1 MKKKTIII
9 IASLIVLVTI
19 CTIATIALSSKDNA
33 LEDHLLE
40 DHLRRL
46 TTDVKGVYTNI
57 PYVDT
62 AKDEKT
68 LDLIE
73 FAEGLNFTEIND
85 DTLSE
90 LAKITLDLF
99 GKYDKILVRR
109 SFYTEHLERY
119 VTDNSPTD
127 FDTDKVVVY
136 CSKANNG
143 DHSLVYL
150 GLMIELF
157 DKDMYF
163 GDQEWIK
170 RCETMN
176 RLMAPILCFST
187 NYKNM
192 GYKTIEDY
200 RKAQEKLSDEI
211 TVVVNDEL
219 FTRELIG
226 TPLTK
231 DETEKLQKLKEKR
244 DKLFEEKI
252 ELSDGLYQI
261 DFHHFCL
268 NKIDGNE
275 ELVEGVGYVDYSEWK
290 SVADI
295 AKIK

>member
-1 MKKKTIII
+1 MKNKKLIILTSI
-9 IASLIVLVTI
+9 IVLVTM
-19 CTIATIALSSKDNA
+19 CTIVTIALSSKDVT
-33 LEDHLLE
+33 LEDH
-40 DHLRRL
+40 RRIL
-46 TTDVKGVYTNI
+46 VTDVKNVQLSIEKYS
-57 PYVDT
+57 DT

-90 LAKITLDLF
+90 LAKITLGLF

-109 SFYTEHLERY
+109 SFYTDWLERY

-163 GDQEWIK
+163 GDQVWIK
-170 RCETMN
+170 HADTLN
-176 RLMAPILCFST
+176 RGMADSLYFST

-200 RKAQEKLSDEI
+200 RIAKEKLSDEI
-211 TVVVNDEL
+211 APVKMMNYL
-219 FTRELIG
+219 
-226 TPLTK
+226 PA
-231 DETEKLQKLKEKR
+231 
-244 DKLFEEKI
+244 
-252 ELSDGLYQI
+252 
-261 DFHHFCL
+261 
-268 NKIDGNE
+268 N
-275 ELVEGVGYVDYSEWK
+275 
-290 SVADI
+290 
-295 AKIK
+295 

>member
-1 MKKKTIII
+1 MKNKKLIILTSI
-9 IASLIVLVTI
+9 IVLVTM
-19 CTIATIALSSKDNA
+19 CTIVTIALSSKDVT
-33 LEDHLLE
+33 LEDH
-40 DHLRRL
+40 RRIL
-46 TTDVKGVYTNI
+46 VTDVKNVQLSIEKYS
-57 PYVDT
+57 DT

-90 LAKITLDLF
+90 LAKITLGLF

-109 SFYTEHLERY
+109 SFYTDWLERY

-163 GDQEWIK
+163 GDQVWIK
-170 RCETMN
+170 HADTLN
-176 RLMAPILCFST
+176 RGMADSLYFST

-200 RKAQEKLSDEI
+200 RIAKEKLSDEI
-211 TVVVNDEL
+211 APVKNDEL

-244 DKLFEEKI
+244 DKLFEEQDKLN
-252 ELSDGLYQI
+252 EGLYDISFQ
-261 DFHHFCL
+261 HFCL
-268 NKIDGNE
+268 DKIDGNE
-275 ELVEGVGYVDYSEWK
+275 ELVEGVGYVDHSKWETVSE
-290 SVADI
+290 I
-295 AKIK
+295 AEMK